1 MKANFERFIL
11 GGKYQVGDED
21 PLYTQLVPA
30 NHFIISGNS
39 GDFAAYFAACVVRR
53 ETVAAAEEYVGSY
66 VFEERLLVGDHQID
80 LEFSSPI
87 SVLDWW
93 ASSLDKVI
101 EIEKILARGGTVGIR
116 VDRDA
121 TLQAYASLVWFVT
134 RANCRPKGLNYSD
147 ILNNVSKDEDDVSG
161 DAADEGMKHA
171 LSALEEAN
179 KGSDG
184 FLDSMGIT
192 DREHDG
198 TFDSEQSKATAM
210 RIVGEDGEVY
220 SALPNISPAESPD
233 GFRPENVKLLNLMRE
248 QIALIATEVP
258 EVGYRWLQD
267 ETGRL
272 HSRATF
278 GQRIYNLNYDSMQV
292 TFPDIFGAERAKEEL
307 KSKASAKAREKNKK

>member
-11 GGKYQVGDED
+11 GGKYQVGDDD
-21 PLYTQLVPA
+21 PLYTQLVPS

-93 ASSLDKVI
+93 SSSLDKII
-101 EIEKILARGGTVGIR
+101 EIEKTLAAGETVGIR

-121 TLQAYASLVWFVT
+121 TLQAYASMIWFVT

-147 ILNNVSKDEDDVSG
+147 VLNNSSTEDLSEE
-161 DAADEGMKHA
+161 AEDEGMKYA
-171 LSALEEAN
+171 LNALEEAN
-179 KGSDG
+179 KGSDA

-192 DREHDG
+192 EREDDG
-198 TFDSEQSKATAM
+198 TFDSSQSKDTAM

-220 SALPNISPAESPD
+220 SALPTISPAESPD
-233 GFRPENVKLLNLMRE
+233 GFRPENIRLLNLMRE
-248 QIALIATEVP
+248 QIALIAAEVP
-258 EVGYRWLQD
+258 EVGYRWLKD
-267 ETGRL
+267 ETGRQ

-278 GQRIYNLNYDSMQV
+278 GQNIYNLNYESMQV

-307 KSKASAKAREKNKK
+307 KSKAAAKAREKNKK